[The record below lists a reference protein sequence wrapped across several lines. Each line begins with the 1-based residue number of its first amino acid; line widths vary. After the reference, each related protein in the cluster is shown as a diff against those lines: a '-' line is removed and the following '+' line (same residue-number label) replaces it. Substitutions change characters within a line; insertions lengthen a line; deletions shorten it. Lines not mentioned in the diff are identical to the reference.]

1 MEEAP
6 SYTHMI
12 SSYPRE
18 QVSASATRGWT
29 ITDVM
34 KVAIASPMY
43 LSPLSFETDAMRR
56 FQDAGFGGY
65 NNPVALASGAWKGIW
80 SEEPIGT
87 VISLGTGLQGY
98 LPNPVPTTRVW
109 GPNPSYVSK
118 LCDQVFRERL
128 PGVHRYGSDCVLN
141 VTHAVRELA
150 RMAADSSF
158 YHAQFYENRASFW
171 SASSA
176 CTV

>member
-12 SSYPRE
+12 SSYTRE
-18 QVSASATRGWT
+18 RVSASAARRWT

-34 KVAIASPMY
+34 KVAIASPIY
-43 LSPLSFETDAMRR
+43 LTPLSFETDTIRR

-65 NNPVALASGAWKGIW
+65 NNPVALASSARKGIW
-80 SEEPIGT
+80 SKEPIGT

-109 GPNPSYVSK
+109 GPQPSYVSK
-118 LCDQVFRERL
+118 LCDQVFREQL

-150 RMAADSSF
+150 RMAADSSL
-158 YHAQFYENRASFW
+158 HHVQFSEHRASFW

-176 CTV
+176 CAV